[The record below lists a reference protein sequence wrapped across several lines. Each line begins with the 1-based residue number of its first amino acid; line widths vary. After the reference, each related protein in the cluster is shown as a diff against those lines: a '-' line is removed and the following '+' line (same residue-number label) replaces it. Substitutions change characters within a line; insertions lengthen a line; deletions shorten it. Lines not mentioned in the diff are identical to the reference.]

1 MTVSFR
7 QHREF
12 LIDYLRPQRLAVAVM
27 SVLLL
32 GSIALQLVTPQ
43 ILSRFIDAARA
54 GGAPDTLVRLA
65 VLSLMVAGAGQ
76 LVSTCSAYASENV
89 GWAATNKVREDL
101 ALHCL
106 QLDLPFHNAKTP
118 GEMIERV
125 DGDVTQ
131 LSSFFSQFVLR
142 VFGNA
147 VLLVGI
153 LVLLFRADWRVGI
166 VYSVFTV
173 TALVILRRLI
183 ESAVPYWKEAR
194 QTSAILL
201 GFLEERLS
209 GTEDIRASGAV
220 PYVMRRLY
228 EALRN
233 QLDKSR
239 RAWLR
244 GTMLWATTP
253 GLRAVG
259 NAIAFGMG
267 AYLLRQGVITLGTV
281 YLFFHYAE
289 LLRRPLEQIT
299 RQIQELQRASASISR
314 VGDLFALGT
323 ATKDGPRRLP
333 AGPLGVDVDRVAFGY
348 VEGDLVLED
357 ISVHLAPGR
366 VLGLLGRTGSGK
378 TTAGRLFV
386 RFYDPTAGAI
396 RLGGTDIRDI
406 PLADLRNRV
415 GLVTQDVQLFH
426 ASVRQNLTFFNP
438 GISDARILEVLH
450 ALGLVE
456 WMESLPHGL
465 DTQIGPRA
473 LSAGEAQLLAFA
485 RVFFKDPGLVILD
498 EASSR
503 LDPATEQLLERAV
516 STWRVLGRLLIYQP
530 GLYALNMLLWTA
542 FWLTPLLV
550 GLVTR
555 AIFNS
560 ITHGATVQTGL
571 LSLLALLLGVAAAR
585 VVINVWGVGAWA
597 TYFFSRAALL
607 RSNLLERI
615 LGRPGA
621 RALPDSP
628 GEAMSRFRDDV
639 EELLRLVEMAVDGV
653 GIVLAGIIGAAIMFR
668 INPVITKAVLVPL
681 VLIIGVVATL
691 RRRILRYRR
700 EAREAAGRVTDLIAE
715 MFGAVQAVKVA
726 GAEDHVI
733 AHFRTLNETRRR
745 ASLRDSLLTEVL
757 GMVFSSSVNL
767 GTGLI
772 LLLGGQSIRA
782 GTFTVGDFVLFVF
795 YLSLVTEAMTAI
807 GNFSARIRQAG
818 VSVQR
823 LVELLQDE
831 PPERLLE
838 YHPVYLS
845 GPLPQVGF
853 AEKTEVD
860 RLETLTVRGLTFR
873 DPVTGRGVEDVNF
886 TLTRG
891 SFTVVTGRIG
901 SGKSTLV
908 RVLIGLL
915 PRDAGEIDWHGQPVR

>member
-106 QLDLPFHNAKTP
+106 RLDLPFHNAKTP

-153 LVLLFRADWRVGI
+153 LVLLFRADWRVGV

-173 TALVILRRLI
+173 IALVILRRLI

-244 GTMLWATTP
+244 GTMMWATTA
-253 GLRAVG
+253 GLLAVG

-281 YLFFHYAE
+281 YLFFHYTE

-426 ASVRQNLTFFNP
+426 ASVRENLTFFNP
-438 GISDARILEVLH
+438 GISDARIMEVLH

-456 WMESLPHGL
+456 WMESLPRGL

-503 LDPATEQLLERAV
+503 LDPATEQLVERAV
-516 STWRVLGRLLIYQP
+516 GALLRGR
-530 GLYALNMLLWTA
+530 TA
-542 FWLTPLLV
+542 VIIAHRL
-550 GLVTR
+550 
-555 AIFNS
+555 
-560 ITHGATVQTGL
+560 ATVQRAEEIMILDAG
-571 LSLLALLLGVAAAR
+571 R
-585 VVINVWGVGAWA
+585 VIEYGP
-597 TYFFSRAALL
+597 RAALAAD
-607 RSNLLERI
+607 
-615 LGRPGA
+615 PA
-621 RALPDSP
+621 
-628 GEAMSRFRDDV
+628 SRFAS
-639 EELLRLVEMAVDGV
+639 LLRTGMEE
-653 GIVLAGIIGAAIMFR
+653 VLA
-668 INPVITKAVLVPL
+668 
-681 VLIIGVVATL
+681 
-691 RRRILRYRR
+691 
-700 EAREAAGRVTDLIAE
+700 
-715 MFGAVQAVKVA
+715 
-726 GAEDHVI
+726 
-733 AHFRTLNETRRR
+733 
-745 ASLRDSLLTEVL
+745 
-757 GMVFSSSVNL
+757 
-767 GTGLI
+767 
-772 LLLGGQSIRA
+772 
-782 GTFTVGDFVLFVF
+782 
-795 YLSLVTEAMTAI
+795 
-807 GNFSARIRQAG
+807 
-818 VSVQR
+818 
-823 LVELLQDE
+823 
-831 PPERLLE
+831 
-838 YHPVYLS
+838 
-845 GPLPQVGF
+845 
-853 AEKTEVD
+853 
-860 RLETLTVRGLTFR
+860 
-873 DPVTGRGVEDVNF
+873 
-886 TLTRG
+886 
-891 SFTVVTGRIG
+891 
-901 SGKSTLV
+901 
-908 RVLIGLL
+908 
-915 PRDAGEIDWHGQPVR
+915 